1 MDMPLLDGYQV
12 SKGEYPYSEVYVCC
26 AVLSMEKSTILYSLV
41 ISHTAFTNK
50 VLTDSPLWIRRIV
63 SAIKGAIES
72 MVIFG
77 SRFSGGMGTVL
88 VVTISTISRCSRSR

>member
-1 MDMPLLDGYQV
+1 MLCRAVNGEIDYIVQPAYEGKHDGAP
-12 SKGEYPYSEVYVCC
+12 SHR
-26 AVLSMEKSTILYSLV
+26 TILYDRAV
-41 ISHTAFTNK
+41 PRFPHTAFTNK

-88 VVTISTISRCSRSR
+88 VVTISTISRCSRSS